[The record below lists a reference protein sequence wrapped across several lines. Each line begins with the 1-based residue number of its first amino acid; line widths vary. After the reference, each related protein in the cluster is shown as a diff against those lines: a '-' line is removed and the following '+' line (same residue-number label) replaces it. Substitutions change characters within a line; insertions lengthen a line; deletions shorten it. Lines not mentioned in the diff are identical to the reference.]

1 MVGAAEPASG
11 AKNTTGMEIMRFDLL
26 IKGGEVVD
34 PGASYRGNLDV
45 AIKRD
50 RIAAVDADIPA
61 ASAFRVVD
69 AGGQYVTPGLVDLHT
84 HVYHGATYWG
94 IHADPV
100 AARSGVTTWLDVGSA
115 GGYNFPGFREF
126 IARPSTARIYALLN
140 ISSIGLTAPTFE
152 LANLDYCD
160 VDLCCR
166 LIDLNRDLVLGLK
179 ARIDRNTTRS
189 TGIAPLQRAREAAD
203 RCEMPLMIHIGWGP
217 PALADVLRYM
227 KPGDILT
234 HCFTGGD
241 MRIVDEGG
249 RLRDEARRVWDS
261 GVIMD
266 IGHGAGSFSFETAE
280 ALMAEGYR
288 PDVISSDIH
297 QLSIHGP
304 MFDLPTCLSKFML
317 LGMDFA
323 ETIQAATARPAQ
335 VMGLQDEVGTLKPG
349 ARADVAL
356 FRIEEGAFTFYD
368 IHMNARSGKEL
379 VRNTLTIVNG
389 RELPVTADGPTAPWI
404 ELSEAQQALIE
415 RGHTPVAMEARVCG
429 R

>member
-1 MVGAAEPASG
+1 
-11 AKNTTGMEIMRFDLL
+11 MRFDLV

-34 PGASYRGNLDV
+34 PGAGYRGRLDV
-45 AIKRD
+45 AIKRN

-61 ASAFRVVD
+61 ESAFRVID

-94 IHADPV
+94 IQADPV

-166 LIDLNRDLVLGLK
+166 LIDLNRDIALGVK

-203 RCEMPLMIHIGWGP
+203 RCQLPLMVHIGWGP
-217 PALADVLRYM
+217 PSLAEVLRYM
-227 KPGDILT
+227 KPDDILT

-241 MRIVDEGG
+241 MRIVDDEG

-297 QLSIHGP
+297 QLSILGP
-304 MFDLPTCLSKFML
+304 MFDMPTCLSKFMA
-317 LGMDFA
+317 LGMSFA
-323 ETIQAATARPAQ
+323 ETVHAATARPAQ
-335 VMGLQDEVGTLKPG
+335 VLGLQDEVGTLKPG
-349 ARADVAL
+349 ALADVAL
-356 FRIEEGAFTFYD
+356 FRIERGAFTFYD
-368 IHMNARSGKEL
+368 IHMNARTGREL

-389 RELPVTADGPTAPWI
+389 RELPVTADGPQAPWI

-415 RGHTPVAMEARVCG
+415 RGHTPAAQHAKAACG
-429 R
+429 C